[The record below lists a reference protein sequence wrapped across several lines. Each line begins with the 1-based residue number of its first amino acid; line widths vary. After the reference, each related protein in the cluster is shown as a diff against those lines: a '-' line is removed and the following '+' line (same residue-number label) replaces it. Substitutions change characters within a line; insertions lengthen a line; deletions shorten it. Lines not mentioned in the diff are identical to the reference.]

1 MTRPLT
7 IAVDGRTVFDE
18 PRRGIAKTTVAQYR
32 ALAEIR
38 PAWRFRFFY
47 AEGTQPDPFAD
58 LPNVSCERLRMKG
71 DRFELWPRLRL
82 PLATA
87 LARPDLFH
95 AAAGVAPLFPGA
107 PLVTTLNDLIPLE
120 SGRTDAAAR
129 AWVANVRRTARR
141 ARAILTPSEFTKGRI
156 VAHLGVNPAKV
167 HVVPWA
173 ATSPP
178 ARATPERLAEVRAR
192 FGVPPGERYVLHFG
206 MADPRK
212 NTAGLLAAWSLVPA
226 EVRRGVRLVVVGLS
240 DTGRAEV
247 VARLAPGHGIAGGV
261 GIFGYAAEE
270 DVGVLLAGA
279 EVLAYPTLYEGF
291 GLPIL
296 DGFAAGV
303 AVLTGRATSLPEV
316 AGDAALGVDAADP
329 AALAAGLTRLLGDAE
344 GRADLARRGAER
356 AARFTWRRAAELTA
370 RVWEWTS
377 GGATWGRT
385 PWRPGG
391 PRGPRT

>member
-7 IAVDGRTVFDE
+7 IVIDGRTVFDE

-32 ALAEIR
+32 ALAAIR

-58 LPNVSCERLRMKG
+58 LPNVTCERLRMRG
-71 DRFELWPRLRL
+71 DRLDLWPRLRL

-87 LARPDLFH
+87 IARPDLVH
-95 AAAGVAPLFPGA
+95 AAAGVAARFPGA

-120 SGRTDAAAR
+120 SGRTDAAAL
-129 AWVANVRRTARR
+129 AWVANVRRAARR
-141 ARAILTPSEFTKGRI
+141 ARAVLTPSEFTKGRI
-156 VAHLGVNPAKV
+156 VAQLGVNPAKV

-178 ARATPERLAEVRAR
+178 ARPSPGRLAELRAR
-192 FGVPPGERYVLHFG
+192 FGVPSGDRYVLHFG

-212 NTAGLLAAWSLVPA
+212 NTAGLVEAWALVPA

-240 DTGRAEV
+240 DTGRAELV
-247 VARLAPGHGIAGGV
+247 VRFAPRLSLGGDV
-261 GIFGYAAEE
+261 GIYGYVPED
-270 DVGVLLAGA
+270 DVGALLAGA

-303 AVLTGRATSLPEV
+303 AVLTGRTTSLPEV
-316 AGDAALGVDAADP
+316 AGDAALSVDVTDP
-329 AALAAGLTRLLGDAE
+329 AALAGGLARLLHDADC
-344 GRADLARRGAER
+344 RAGCVRRGAAR
-356 AARFTWRRAAELTA
+356 AARFTWARAAEATA

-377 GGATWGRT
+377 DGATAGRT
-385 PWRPGG
+385 PA
-391 PRGPRT
+391 